1 MNLTLSSLGHAAHH
15 EPPALPGVV
24 CTRRNPFP
32 AFIYAAPPPRVA
44 AADLIATMQAGKNAM
59 ASVKETAENVAAS
72 ATSGMDK
79 TKATVQEKNKH
90 RRVSWFNDDTSFDC
104 PYRALNDQ
112 DDRVPV
118 DHV

>member
-32 AFIYAAPPPRVA
+32 AFIDAAPPRVA

-79 TKATVQEKNKH
+79 TKATVQEKWH
-90 RRVSWFNDDTSFDC
+90 LER
-104 PYRALNDQ
+104 
-112 DDRVPV
+112 
-118 DHV
+118 